1 MKKVIFC
8 VIMTAL
14 LFGTMEVALKM
25 GGSEFDSLQLTF
37 LRFLIGG
44 IILLP
49 FAAAEARQNKVR
61 LTARDLGWLALVG
74 MMGVGISMVCFQY
87 GVDACNAATASV
99 LICLNPLF
107 TMVIAHIFTSEK
119 MDRLKAAAMV
129 IGLIA
134 GEGNL
139 ALIIGMIILALLAEL
154 IRRKRM
160 RVVYAPSV
168 EIKTTGGVSTS
179 KMPSDSYFKF
189 NKAAINFILK
199 TFY

>member
-119 MDRLKAAAMV
+119 MDKLKSIYDPPM
-129 IGLIA
+129 GCSA
-134 GEGNL
+134 GEYSNRHDIDAGRSCDICSL
-139 ALIIGMIILALLAEL
+139 YGD
-154 IRRKRM
+154 
-160 RVVYAPSV
+160 
-168 EIKTTGGVSTS
+168 G
-179 KMPSDSYFKF
+179 
-189 NKAAINFILK
+189 
-199 TFY
+199 

>member
-74 MMGVGISMVCFQY
+74 MMGVGISMVCF
-87 GVDACNAATASV
+87 
-99 LICLNPLF
+99 
-107 TMVIAHIFTSEK
+107 
-119 MDRLKAAAMV
+119 
-129 IGLIA
+129 
-134 GEGNL
+134 
-139 ALIIGMIILALLAEL
+139 
-154 IRRKRM
+154 
-160 RVVYAPSV
+160 
-168 EIKTTGGVSTS
+168 
-179 KMPSDSYFKF
+179 
-189 NKAAINFILK
+189 
-199 TFY
+199 